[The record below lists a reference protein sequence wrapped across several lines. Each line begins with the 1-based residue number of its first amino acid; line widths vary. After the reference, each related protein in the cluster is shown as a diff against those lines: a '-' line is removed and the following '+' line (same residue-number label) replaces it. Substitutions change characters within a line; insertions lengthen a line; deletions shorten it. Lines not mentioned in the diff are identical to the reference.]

1 MESAPKLF
9 ASRQRFLSLLGAVL
23 ILGVAW
29 IGLSAADEG
38 ATTSGRI
45 PSPRQ
50 GFLAP
55 DFTLTALDSGQVTL
69 SELRGDPVVL
79 NLWASWC
86 PPCRAEMPALQKVYE
101 QNGEQGLQV
110 LAVNMT
116 NQDSVSAAEAFV
128 GEYNLTFPI
137 PLDVEGLVGEKYQ
150 MRALP
155 STFFIDREGI
165 IQQVI
170 IGGPMSEATLQSSVE
185 ALLQGGP

>member
-1 MESAPKLF
+1 METTPIIFESRRRFISLF
-9 ASRQRFLSLLGAVL
+9 SAVL

-29 IGLSAADEG
+29 TMLSAGGEG
-38 ATTSGRI
+38 STTSGRI

-55 DFTLTALDSGQVTL
+55 DFTLKSLDGKQITL
-69 SELRGDPVVL
+69 SDFRGDPVVL

-86 PPCRAEMPALQKVYE
+86 PPCRAEMPEIQQVYD
-101 QNGEQGLQV
+101 QYHGRGLQV

-116 NQDSVSAAEAFV
+116 YQDGIASAESFV
-128 GEYNLTFPI
+128 NEYGLTFPI
-137 PLDVEGLVGEKYQ
+137 PLDTNGVVGEKYQ

-155 STFFIDREGI
+155 STFFIDGEGV
-165 IQQVI
+165 IQDVI

-185 ALLQGGP
+185 ALFQGSP